1 MQKSTLKKLS
11 QTLGLSISTVSRALK
26 DHPDI
31 SESTRKKVK
40 ELATAMEYEPNSYA
54 VQLRTRKSNVIG
66 VLIPTIKNFFTI
78 HLSPAW
84 KKKQGGMAI
93 RC

>member
-1 MQKSTLKKLS
+1 MQKSTLEKLS

-31 SESTRKKVK
+31 SELTRKKVK
-40 ELATAMEYEPNSYA
+40 DLAAAMEYEPNSYA

-66 VLIPTIKNFFTI
+66 VLIPTINNFFMI
-78 HLSPAW
+78 HS
-84 KKKQGGMAI
+84 
-93 RC
+93 